1 MNRTDAIFD
10 PLAASLMSCGVQH
23 GPSELHGVICGL
35 LSTGAGGV
43 DEELLGVLAAHAE
56 LAGDWPLDV
65 AEALLA
71 LRDLGRE
78 GMAEET
84 MDLVLLLP
92 DDSDELGN
100 RVAALGQWC
109 EGFLVGFGTGSAGT
123 RDAELPPG
131 LQEALSDLAAVSQVA
146 LPDDSGDDEERML
159 EEIIE
164 HCRVA
169 ALTVFTE
176 LALAGQARDK
186 RDKQKDKQKQPP
198 VTH

>member
-1 MNRTDAIFD
+1 MTSTDAFFD
-10 PLAASLMSCGVQH
+10 PLAASLLSAGVQH

-35 LSTGAGGV
+35 LSTGAGGI
-43 DEELLGVLAAHAE
+43 DGELLGVLAAHVE
-56 LAGDWPLDV
+56 LAGDWPADLNEV
-65 AEALLA
+65 LLA
-71 LRDLGRE
+71 LRDLARD
-78 GMAEET
+78 GMAGE
-84 MDLVLLLP
+84 DLELTLLLP
-92 DDSDELGN
+92 DDSHDLGD

-123 RDAELPPG
+123 RDAELPAG
-131 LQEALSDLAAVSQVA
+131 LQEAISDLAAVSQVA

-176 LALAGQARDK
+176 LALREQAAGK
-186 RDKQKDKQKQPP
+186 PEKPP

>member
-1 MNRTDAIFD
+1 MSSTNAFFD
-10 PLAASLMSCGVQH
+10 PLAASLMSCGVHH

-43 DEELLGVLAAHAE
+43 DGELLGVLAAHAE
-56 LAGDWPLDV
+56 LSGQWPADL
-65 AEALLA
+65 AEQLLA
-71 LRDLGRE
+71 LRDLARE

-84 MDLVLLLP
+84 MDLTLLLP

-123 RDAELPPG
+123 RDAELPAG
-131 LQEALSDLAAVSQVA
+131 LQEAISDLAAVSQVA

-176 LALAGQARDK
+176 VALAQQSQGGK
-186 RDKQKDKQKQPP
+186 SKKPP